1 MTGNNC
7 QAITQVRAQVNNI
20 MKINDKKIE
29 INYILFP
36 FHLSYFFT
44 NFVGEYF
51 TKATAADSTLD
62 TISMFT

>member
-1 MTGNNC
+1 MRKKLKS
-7 QAITQVRAQVNNI
+7 IT
-20 MKINDKKIE
+20 
-29 INYILFP
+29 FFSP